1 MRQPMKKI
9 CAILFASLFLI
20 GIFGLIMICREA
32 KKHMDAEKMLN
43 VVRFIGW
50 FQEPSFY
57 NDIKRHPDG
66 YVRWS
71 EIEHN
76 TLVFAARS
84 FPGIPGGN
92 TVPPETLEEYLICY
106 YDKCYVEKRGDMI
119 VVSVIDGELSYTNR
133 FSIDNEGYSNQK
145 DTIFLSKA
153 QREETRKN
161 PSFFAK
167 EKDLPALRVIRKN
180 PPPAD

>member
-1 MRQPMKKI
+1 MLRPKKKI
-9 CAILFASLFLI
+9 CAILLASLFLI

-76 TLVFAARS
+76 TLVFTK
-84 FPGIPGGN
+84 GN
-92 TVPPETLEEYLICY
+92 TVPPETLEKYLIRY
-106 YDKCYVEKRGDMI
+106 YDKCYVEKQGDMI
-119 VVSVIDGELSYTNR
+119 VVSVIDGDLSYTNR

-167 EKDLPALRVIRKN
+167 EKDLPALRVVRKN
-180 PPPAD
+180 HPPAD

>member
-1 MRQPMKKI
+1 MKKT
-9 CAILFASLFLI
+9 CAILLASLFLI
-20 GIFGLIMICREA
+20 GISGLIIICHEA
-32 KKHMDAEKMLN
+32 KKYMDLEKMLN

-50 FQEPSFY
+50 FQEQSFY
-57 NDIKRHPDG
+57 RDIKHHPDG

-76 TLVFAARS
+76 ILVFSRE
-84 FPGIPGGN
+84 N
-92 TVPPETLEEYLICY
+92 TVPLEYLQEYLMRY
-106 YDKCYVEKRGDMI
+106 YDKCYVEKQGDMI
-119 VVSVIDGELSYTNR
+119 VVSVIDGDLSYANR
-133 FSIDNEGYSNQK
+133 FSIDEEGYSNQK

-161 PSFFAK
+161 PSFFVK
-167 EKDLPALRVIRKN
+167 EKDLPALRFIRKN

>member
-9 CAILFASLFLI
+9 CAILFASLLLI
-20 GIFGLIMICREA
+20 GVFSLIMVCHEV
-32 KKHMDAEKMLN
+32 KKYMDAEKMLN

-50 FQEPSFY
+50 FQDPSFY
-57 NDIKRHPDG
+57 NDIKMHPDG
-66 YVRWS
+66 YVQWS

-76 TLVFAARS
+76 TLVFARE
-84 FPGIPGGN
+84 N
-92 TVPPETLEEYLICY
+92 TVPPETMEEYLIRY
-106 YDKCYVEKRGDMI
+106 YERCYVEKQGDMI
-119 VVSVIDGELSYTNR
+119 IVSVIDGDLSYTNS
-133 FSIDNEGYSNQK
+133 FSIDEEGYSNQK

-161 PSFFAK
+161 PSFFVR
-167 EKDLPALRVIRKN
+167 EKDLPSLRIIRKN

>member
-9 CAILFASLFLI
+9 CAILLASLFLI
-20 GIFGLIMICREA
+20 GIFCLIMICREA

-50 FQEPSFY
+50 FQKPSFY
-57 NDIKRHPDG
+57 NDIKQHPDG
-66 YVRWS
+66 YVQWS

-76 TLVFAARS
+76 TIVFARE
-84 FPGIPGGN
+84 N
-92 TVPPETLEEYLICY
+92 TVPPETLEEYLIRY
-106 YDKCYVEKRGDMI
+106 YDKCYVEKQGDMI
-119 VVSVIDGELSYTNR
+119 IVSVIDGDLSYTNS
-133 FSIDNEGYSNQK
+133 FSIDEEGYSNQK

-161 PSFFAK
+161 PSFFVR
-167 EKDLPALRVIRKN
+167 EKDLPSLRIIRKN

>member
-9 CAILFASLFLI
+9 CAILLASLFLI
-20 GIFGLIMICREA
+20 GVFGIIRICREA
-32 KKHMDAEKMLN
+32 KKYMDAEKMLN

-50 FQEPSFY
+50 FQEPAFY

-76 TLVFAARS
+76 TLVFAGR
-84 FPGIPGGN
+84 N
-92 TVPPETLEEYLICY
+92 TVPQETLEEYLMRY
-106 YDKCYVEKRGDMI
+106 YDKCYVEKQGDMI
-119 VVSVIDGELSYTNR
+119 VVSVIDGDLSYTNR
-133 FSIDNEGYSNQK
+133 FSIDEEGVSNQK

-161 PSFFAK
+161 PSFFVR
-167 EKDLPALRVIRKN
+167 EKDLPALRIIRKK
-180 PPPAD
+180 PDQ

>member
-1 MRQPMKKI
+1 
-9 CAILFASLFLI
+9 
-20 GIFGLIMICREA
+20 
-32 KKHMDAEKMLN
+32 MDAEKMLN

-92 TVPPETLEEYLICY
+92 TVPPETLEEYLKRY
-106 YDKCYVEKRGDMI
+106 YDKCYVEKQGDMI
-119 VVSVIDGELSYTNR
+119 VVSVIDGDLSYTNR

-167 EKDLPALRVIRKN
+167 EKDLPALRVVRKN

>member
-9 CAILFASLFLI
+9 CAILLASLFPI
-20 GIFGLIMICREA
+20 GIFGLIMICHEA
-32 KKHMDAEKMLN
+32 KKYMDAEKMLN

-66 YVRWS
+66 YVQWS

-76 TLVFAARS
+76 TLVFAR
-84 FPGIPGGN
+84 GN
-92 TVPPETLEEYLICY
+92 TVPPELLEEYLKRY
-106 YDKCYVEKRGDMI
+106 YDKCYVEKQGDMI
-119 VVSVIDGELSYTNR
+119 VVSVIDGDLSYTNR
-133 FSIDNEGYSNQK
+133 FSIDEDGYSNQK

-153 QREETRKN
+153 QREETKKN
-161 PSFFAK
+161 PPFFVK
-167 EKDLPALRVIRKN
+167 EKDLPALRILRKN
-180 PPPAD
+180 PDQ

>member
-1 MRQPMKKI
+1 MRQPVKRI
-9 CAILFASLFLI
+9 CAILFASLLLI
-20 GIFGLIMICREA
+20 GVFSLIMVCHEV
-32 KKHMDAEKMLN
+32 KKYMDAEKMLN

-50 FQEPSFY
+50 FQDPSFY
-57 NDIKRHPDG
+57 NDIKMHPDG

-76 TLVFAARS
+76 TLVFTK
-84 FPGIPGGN
+84 GN
-92 TVPPETLEEYLICY
+92 TAPPETLEEYLIRY
-106 YDKCYVEKRGDMI
+106 YDRCYVEKQGDMI
-119 VVSVIDGELSYTNR
+119 IVSVIDGDLSYTNS
-133 FSIDNEGYSNQK
+133 FSIDEEGYSNQK
-145 DTIFLSKA
+145 DTVFLSKT

-167 EKDLPALRVIRKN
+167 EKDLPALRVVRKN

>member
-9 CAILFASLFLI
+9 CAILLASLFLI

-57 NDIKRHPDG
+57 NDIKQHPDG
-66 YVRWS
+66 YVQWS

-76 TLVFAARS
+76 TLVFS
-84 FPGIPGGN
+84 GEN
-92 TVPPETLEEYLICY
+92 TVPLEYLQEYLMRY
-106 YDKCYVEKRGDMI
+106 YDKCYVEKQGDMI
-119 VVSVIDGELSYTNR
+119 VVSVIDGDLSYTNR
-133 FSIDNEGYSNQK
+133 YSIDEEGYSNQK

-161 PSFFAK
+161 PPFFVR
-167 EKDLPALRVIRKN
+167 EKDLPALRIIRKN
-180 PPPAD
+180 PDQ